1 MRVISGT
8 LKGRTIKFIKGSHTR
23 PLKDSVKESIFNVM
37 RHSNFF
43 MPNIEESSILD
54 LYSGIGSFGIEC
66 ISRGA
71 MDVTFVE
78 KNILVAKV
86 LKENLSN
93 LSITKKSK
101 IYVDGIENFLKSS
114 LKKKFDIFFLDP
126 PFAENG
132 FLKIL
137 ELIKKKKIFRKDHIV
152 IIHRENKTNDNF
164 KDIFNIINVKQYGR
178 SKILFG
184 ILSK

>member
-8 LKGRTIKFIKGSHTR
+8 LKGRTIKFIKGSNTR
-23 PLKDSVKESIFNVM
+23 PPKDSVKESIFNVM
-37 RHSNFF
+37 RHSRFI
-43 MPNIEESSILD
+43 PNIEESSILD

-78 KNILVAKV
+78 KNIFVAKV

-101 IYVDGIENFLKSS
+101 IYVDRIENFLKSN

-137 ELIKKKKIFRKDHIV
+137 ELIKKKKIFRQNHII

-164 KDIFNIINVKQYGR
+164 KDIFNITNVKQYGR

>member
-8 LKGRTIKFIKGSHTR
+8 LKGRTIKFIKGSNTR
-23 PLKDSVKESIFNVM
+23 PPKDSVKESIFNVM
-37 RHSNFF
+37 RHSRFI
-43 MPNIEESSILD
+43 PNIEESSILD

-78 KNILVAKV
+78 KNIFVAKV

-101 IYVDGIENFLKSS
+101 IYVDRIENFLKSN
-114 LKKKFDIFFLDP
+114 LKKKI
-126 PFAENG
+126 
-132 FLKIL
+132 
-137 ELIKKKKIFRKDHIV
+137 
-152 IIHRENKTNDNF
+152 
-164 KDIFNIINVKQYGR
+164 
-178 SKILFG
+178 
-184 ILSK
+184 